1 MDKYE
6 IVYEN
11 AYKSFEKQENR
22 KRDLDTKTSYLIA
35 LTTVILGCILEFID
49 INSLFQKSI
58 NNAKDICL
66 VGIAFFMYVIS
77 IILTFTVIAFYVK
90 ILINKPYANIN
101 INKILEESFLKMNQ
115 EEIKM
120 ELAKRYVGFCNEN
133 TQINNKQATT
143 FKRTTI
149 LLFITLIIVAATHIM
164 FLFV

>member
-1 MDKYE
+1 MDKFE

-35 LTTVILGCILEFID
+35 LTTVILGYILEFID
-49 INSLFQKSI
+49 INSLFQRSI
-58 NNAKDICL
+58 SNAKDICF
-66 VGIAFFMYVIS
+66 VCIAFSMYAIS
-77 IILTFTVIAFYVK
+77 IILTFTVMAFYIK

-101 INKILEESFLKMNQ
+101 INKILEESFIKMKQ
-115 EEIKM
+115 EEIEL
-120 ELAKRYVGFCNEN
+120 ELAKRYVGYCNEN
-133 TQINNKQATT
+133 TQVNNKQATA

-149 LLFITLIIVAATHIM
+149 LLFITLIIVAITNII